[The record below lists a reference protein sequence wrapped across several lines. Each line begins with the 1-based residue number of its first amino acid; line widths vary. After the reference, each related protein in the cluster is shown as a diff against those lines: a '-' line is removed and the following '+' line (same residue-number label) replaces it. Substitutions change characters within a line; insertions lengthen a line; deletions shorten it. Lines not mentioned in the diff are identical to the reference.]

1 MLIAFVA
8 AVAMVDWGLGF
19 LGFTFAGLLGW
30 MFSPLAF
37 VMGVPWSESALVGQL
52 LGEKLVL
59 TELIAYS
66 HLRDI
71 LANPEPLL
79 SERAAVISSYALCGF
94 ANFASIGIQIGGIGG
109 IAPRR
114 RRDLAELGLRAMLG
128 GAIAAMMTGTV
139 AGMLF

>member
-1 MLIAFVA
+1 M
-8 AVAMVDWGLGF
+8 
-19 LGFTFAGLLGW
+19 
-30 MFSPLAF
+30 
-37 VMGVPWSESALVGQL
+37 VGQL

-71 LANPEPLL
+71 LSGPVPLL
-79 SERAAVISSYALCGF
+79 SERTAVICSYALCGF

-109 IAPRR
+109 IAPKRR
-114 RRDLAELGLRAMLG
+114 KDLAELGMRAMLG

-139 AGMLF
+139 AGMLL